1 MRPYTDE
8 EWETLPHV
16 LWTSDEEWDP
26 TVLNHEITDDDAWY
40 DAISV
45 LQGSLMNS
53 PFDEYGRYRK
63 REAEMHFFDSQM
75 DHEDMI
81 DDAVNQVTLA
91 HATCQRPHKP
101 DYEALRPLFAWI
113 PAESVE
119 NTFKATTQYA
129 RATVGTV
136 LKHVYKTPFTAC
148 SVQRRNEAVA
158 TDTVYADVPAID
170 CGHTSAQIFVGRDP
184 LVTDIV
190 GMSTD
195 KQFVNTL
202 EDNIRYQGAMDKL
215 ISDRA

>member
-1 MRPYTDE
+1 LKIAGGLQRIMTVEGYVHPLNIRNGLAHAIMRPYTDE

-16 LWTSDEEWDP
+16 IWTSDEEWDP
-26 TVLNHEITDDDAWY
+26 TILDHEITDDDAWY
-40 DAISV
+40 DAISD

-53 PFDEYGRYRK
+53 PFDEYGRYCK
-63 REAEMHFFDSQM
+63 REAEMHFFDSKM

-81 DDAVNQVTLA
+81 EEAINRVTLA
-91 HATCQRPHKP
+91 HATLQRPHKP

-136 LKHVYKTPFTAC
+136 LKHAYKTPFPAC
-148 SVQRRNEAVA
+148 NVRRRNEAVA

-170 CGHTSAQIFVGRDP
+170 
-184 LVTDIV
+184 
-190 GMSTD
+190 
-195 KQFVNTL
+195 
-202 EDNIRYQGAMDKL
+202 
-215 ISDRA
+215 